1 MNEERVLALAG
12 LFQALSL
19 VRGLA
24 TAGSCDASAL
34 EASLSSVLRIDAA
47 STAEVFGGSGG
58 VRLGLRTLLAQLD
71 DGRPDT
77 ALTRMALTVL
87 RLERRLMAHA
97 DLLAR
102 LQEGLRATQR
112 QADHFGIAH
121 ATVVARLAELYASTL
136 STLRPRVLVTGSPLY
151 LNQPAQVERIRAC
164 LLAAVRSAVLWRQLG
179 GRPWRLI
186 LHRRQVAMLAR
197 GMLARAS
204 LDAG

>member
-19 VRGLA
+19 VRSLA
-24 TAGSCDASAL
+24 TEGSCDASAL
-34 EASLSSVLRIDAA
+34 ETSLSSVLRIDAA

-71 DGRPDT
+71 EGRPDT

-97 DLLAR
+97 DLLTR
-102 LQEGLRATQR
+102 LQEGLRAAQR
-112 QADHFGIAH
+112 QADHFGITH
-121 ATVVARLAELYASTL
+121 TTVVGRLAELYVDTL
-136 STLRPRVLVTGSPLY
+136 STLRPRVLVTGSPLH

-204 LDAG
+204 LDVG

>member
-19 VRGLA
+19 VRSLA
-24 TAGSCDASAL
+24 TEGSCDTNAL
-34 EASLSSVLRIDAA
+34 ETSLSSVLRIDAA
-47 STAEVFGGSGG
+47 STAEIFGGNGG
-58 VRLGLRTLLAQLD
+58 VRLGLRALVAQLD

-97 DLLAR
+97 DLLTR
-102 LQEGLRATQR
+102 LQEGLRSTQR
-112 QADHFGIAH
+112 QADHFGITH
-121 ATVVARLAELYASTL
+121 ATVVGRLAELYAGTL
-136 STLRPRVLVTGSPLY
+136 STLRPRVLVTGSPLH

-179 GRPWRLI
+179 GRSWRLI

-204 LDAG
+204 LDVG